1 MTRLSHTFDLA
12 PADRETVDRIVA
24 GLYEVAGACRFDG
37 RGWLLPPDE
46 EALAPLIERA
56 GELGLVDVRERA
68 GRLAQRE
75 AAITEL
81 REGSPDPERREVLE
95 ILASRLGLQLQTGR
109 HLQERAHY
117 LVAELSPDGVPVE
130 PGDDE
135 SKGWSSTGVTV
146 TSWDPWGRAS
156 VEYAMPDTVGTG
168 DAPVTWG
175 SVSHDGAAGTLDWT
189 LEIRLPGRGA
199 RLRSASAVLHV
210 DLDAWYAALRNG
222 PVPPVHL
229 TATHAMVRVEGWV
242 TPVLT
247 PLGRWSVEA
256 VLDVRGRGLY
266 RPFVAAALWATRT
279 SYRRRD
285 ARLRREG
292 SDEPTVADRLEQ
304 AAAAWDAA
312 VRAAPE
318 IPGLLAE
325 LARVLSEARKS
336 P

>member
-46 EALAPLIERA
+46 EDLAPLIARA
-56 GELGLVDVRERA
+56 GELGLIDVRERA
-68 GRLAQRE
+68 ERLARRE
-75 AAITEL
+75 AAATEL
-81 REGSPDPERREVLE
+81 REGSPGPERREALKA
-95 ILASRLGLQLQTGR
+95 LASRPGLQLQTGR

-117 LVAELSPDGVPVE
+117 LVAELSPEGIPIE

-135 SKGWSSTGVTV
+135 AKGWSSTGVTV
-146 TSWDPWGRAS
+146 TSWDSWGRAA

-175 SVSHDGAAGTLDWT
+175 AVSHDGAAGTLDWT
-189 LEIRLPGRGA
+189 LDIRLPGRGA
-199 RLRSASAVLHV
+199 RLRSASASLHL
-210 DLDAWYAALRNG
+210 DLDAWYAALEDG

-229 TATHAMVRVEGWV
+229 TATHAMARVEGWV
-242 TPVLT
+242 NATST

-266 RPFVAAALWATRT
+266 KPFVAAALWATRT
-279 SYRRRD
+279 SFRRRD
-285 ARLRREG
+285 ARIRREG
-292 SDEPTVADRLEQ
+292 ADEPTVADQLEQ
-304 AAAAWDAA
+304 AARSWDAV
-312 VRAAPE
+312 VRSAPE
-318 IPGLLAE
+318 IPALLTE
-325 LARVLSEARKS
+325 LARILARAHR